1 MFRRPPVSKRTDTLF
16 PYATLFGSVERP
28 VTTPWGEFQA
38 VIYRDKVSRAPHIAL
53 VHGTIS
59 PDTETLVRVH
69 EPTSVLDV
77 LCEDA
82 TRHSRSEE
90 HTSELQSLMRRS
102 YAVFCLKKKTSRT
115 NDHNTTHP

>member
-38 VIYRDKVSRAPHIAL
+38 VIYRDNVSRAPHIAL

-82 TRHSRSEE
+82 TRHSWTVAAALRRIAAAPSGV
-90 HTSELQSLMRRS
+90 LVLMNCDEIGR
-102 YAVFCLKKKTSRT
+102 AHV
-115 NDHNTTHP
+115 